1 MTMQSIR
8 LGRGLT
14 TEQLAILAGVH
25 KSTISRA
32 ERGIHA
38 LSPHTIVRL
47 SRALKVSPSALLA
60 KEQVS

>member
-14 TEQLAILAGVH
+14 TEQLAVLAGVH

-32 ERGIHA
+32 ERGIHD
-38 LSPHTIVRL
+38 LSPQTIVRL
-47 SRALKVSPSALLA
+47 SRALKVSPSALSA
-60 KEQVS
+60 KGQDS